1 MKIHPTAIIHSRANL
16 HASVEVGA
24 YSVVDADATIGEGCV
39 IDTGVH
45 IYSGV
50 HAGKN
55 NKFGHNCA
63 IGGLP
68 QDMHFDAQRKT
79 GVSIGDNN
87 TFREYFTVHRSTRE
101 DTPTRIGSD
110 NYYMGNCHVAHDCV
124 VGDENVFV
132 QVAGLAGHVH
142 VGNRTLISA
151 NSCIHQFCRVG
162 DYALVAGL
170 AKVVKDVPPYGTIDG
185 NPATVIGINSIGMK
199 RQGLTS
205 DQRNA
210 IKQAYKVIYH
220 SKLNTTQALAELKAT
235 AMSPEVKSIVEFF
248 EASDRG
254 VTAHRDI

>member
-1 MKIHPTAIIHSRANL
+1 MKIHPSAIIHPNARL
-16 HASVEVGA
+16 HESVEVGA
-24 YSVVDADATIGEGCV
+24 YSVVDAGVDIDEGCV
-39 IDTGVH
+39 LDSGVH
-45 IYSGV
+45 IYGGV
-50 HAGKN
+50 SAGKN
-55 NKFGHNCA
+55 NKFGHNAA

-68 QDMHFDAQRKT
+68 QDIHFDPARKT
-79 GVSIGDNN
+79 FVEIGNNN
-87 TFREYFTVHRSTRE
+87 TFREYVTIHRATKE
-101 DTPTRIGSD
+101 NAATRIGSD

-124 VGDENVFV
+124 VGNENVFV

-185 NPATVIGINSIGMK
+185 NPATMIGVNTIGMK
-199 RQGLTS
+199 RQGLTA

-220 SKLNTTQALAELKAT
+220 SSLNTTQALAQLK
-235 AMSPEVKSIVEFF
+235 SGPNVPEVQLIIQFF
-248 EASDRG
+248 ETSDRG
-254 VTAHRDI
+254 VTAHRDV